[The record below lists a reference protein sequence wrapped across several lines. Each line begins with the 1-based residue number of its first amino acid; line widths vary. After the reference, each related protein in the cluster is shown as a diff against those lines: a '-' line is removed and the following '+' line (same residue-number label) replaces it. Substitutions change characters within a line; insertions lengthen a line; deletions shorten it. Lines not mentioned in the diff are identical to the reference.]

1 MDRRLKL
8 AMMVAFG
15 ALAPML
21 AACTPDTP
29 ETQFAWDANER
40 VERPLPR
47 PHAAPMPKHQTA
59 RTYVFEDNGAPVPT
73 PTPRPRYAAARPAP
87 QTNDNDRTDHD
98 EHAPVARPSHSSVAF
113 AWPARGRVISNFGS
127 TQNGERN
134 DGINIAMPEGTPI
147 KAAASGT
154 VSYSGDE
161 LKDYGNLLL
170 IKHDGGYVT
179 AYAHADHLLVAR
191 GQAVTKGQVIG
202 YVGQTGDVSSPQLHF
217 EIRHNT
223 TPLDPS
229 TVLGGRNS

>member
-8 AMMVAFG
+8 ALVVAFG

-29 ETQFAWDANER
+29 ETEFGWGVDER
-40 VERPLPR
+40 MGPPPPR
-47 PHAAPMPKHQTA
+47 VAQTPKQGTA
-59 RTYVFEDNGAPVPT
+59 RTYVFEGDGEAVPK
-73 PTPRPRYAAARPAP
+73 PIPRPRYAAAKPPSQQTDYDDRPVLHSSHP
-87 QTNDNDRTDHD
+87 DNR
-98 EHAPVARPSHSSVAF
+98 SVAF

-191 GQAVTKGQVIG
+191 GQTVTKGQVIAYAG
-202 YVGQTGDVSSPQLHF
+202 RTGDVTTPQLHF
-217 EIRHNT
+217 EIRHDT
-223 TPLDPS
+223 TPLDPNRLLAQRDS
-229 TVLGGRNS
+229 

>member
-1 MDRRLKL
+1 
-8 AMMVAFG
+8 
-15 ALAPML
+15 
-21 AACTPDTP
+21 
-29 ETQFAWDANER
+29 
-40 VERPLPR
+40 
-47 PHAAPMPKHQTA
+47 
-59 RTYVFEDNGAPVPT
+59 
-73 PTPRPRYAAARPAP
+73 
-87 QTNDNDRTDHD
+87 
-98 EHAPVARPSHSSVAF
+98 
-113 AWPARGRVISNFGS
+113 
-127 TQNGERN
+127 
-134 DGINIAMPEGTPI
+134 
-147 KAAASGT
+147 

>member
-8 AMMVAFG
+8 AVVVAFG

-29 ETQFAWDANER
+29 ETEFGWNADER
-40 VERPLPR
+40 VAPPR
-47 PHAAPMPKHQTA
+47 VAQAPKHDTA
-59 RTYVFEDNGAPVPT
+59 RTYVFEGEGEPVPT
-73 PTPRPRYAAARPAP
+73 PTPRPRYAAARPAAQ
-87 QTNDNDRTDHD
+87 QTDYDDH
-98 EHAPVARPSHSSVAF
+98 PVLHSSHSAVAF
-113 AWPARGRVISNFGS
+113 EWPARGRVISNFGS
-127 TQNGERN
+127 TTNGERN

-179 AYAHADHLLVAR
+179 AYAHADHLLVQR
-191 GQAVTKGQVIG
+191 GQTVTKGQVIAYAG
-202 YVGQTGDVSSPQLHF
+202 RTGDVTTPQLHF
-217 EIRHNT
+217 EIRHDT
-223 TPLDPS
+223 TPLNP
-229 TVLGGRNS
+229 NSFLAQRDS

>member
-8 AMMVAFG
+8 ALVVAFG

-29 ETQFAWDANER
+29 ETEFGWGVD
-40 VERPLPR
+40 ERPRHVAEVPR
-47 PHAAPMPKHQTA
+47 KHDTA
-59 RTYVFEDNGAPVPT
+59 RTYIFEGDGEPVPT
-73 PTPRPRYAAARPAP
+73 PTPRPRYAAAKPPSQQTDYDDRPVL
-87 QTNDNDRTDHD
+87 
-98 EHAPVARPSHSSVAF
+98 HAGRADSRSVAF
-113 AWPARGRVISNFGS
+113 AWPARGKVISNFGT

-147 KAAASGT
+147 KAAAAGT
-154 VSYSGDE
+154 VSYSGDQ

-191 GQAVTKGQVIG
+191 GQTVTKGQVIAYAG
-202 YVGQTGDVSSPQLHF
+202 RTGDVTTPQLHF
-217 EIRHNT
+217 EIRHDT
-223 TPLDPS
+223 TPLDPNRLLAQRDS
-229 TVLGGRNS
+229 